1 MANIKDL
8 KELVHVLSIAIT
20 REQRLTRHYLNAYH
34 KITDE
39 NAKRF
44 LLLLVE
50 EERAHEAKL
59 RAQLNQARSE
69 LESKR
74 LELKKKP
81 S

>member
-20 REQRLTRHYLNAYH
+20 HEQHSIQHYLNAYH

-59 RAQLNQARSE
+59 RAQLNQTKSE
-69 LESKR
+69 LEFKR

>member
-20 REQRLTRHYLNAYH
+20 REKRLVEHYLKAYH
-34 KITDE
+34 KIADE
-39 NAKRF
+39 DAKRF

-50 EERAHEAKL
+50 EDRAHEAKL
-59 RAQLNQARSE
+59 RAQLNQAKSE
-69 LESKR
+69 LEFKQ

>member
-20 REQRLTRHYLNAYH
+20 REQRLAGHYLNAYH

-69 LESKR
+69 LEFKR
-74 LELKKKP
+74 LEVKKKP

>member
-1 MANIKDL
+1 MANTKDL

-20 REQRLTRHYLNAYH
+20 REQRSIEHYLNAYR
-34 KITDE
+34 KIADE
-39 NAKRF
+39 NARGF

-69 LESKR
+69 IESKR

-81 S
+81 G